1 MGTFVISK
9 VFLRE
14 IFDDAELIKA
24 EFTDIPNNEKVYFHF
39 YGMTLITLLS
49 DLIIRRFGVN
59 IIDKDIEDSNIN
71 QVRNRVFDGLLE
83 PVAADARPKYLN
95 YTTFKYSG
103 DRQKRWDEVYDLFIE
118 FLGQILIDTRSVT
131 DKKFKNLERRRIQG
145 TSPSDGTSLSPRS

>member
-1 MGTFVISK
+1 MIGAFVVSK

-14 IFDDAELIKA
+14 IFDDGELIKA

-71 QVRNRVFDGLLE
+71 
-83 PVAADARPKYLN
+83 
-95 YTTFKYSG
+95 
-103 DRQKRWDEVYDLFIE
+103 
-118 FLGQILIDTRSVT
+118 
-131 DKKFKNLERRRIQG
+131 
-145 TSPSDGTSLSPRS
+145 